1 MENMK
6 KVAKVLEM
14 VRKTSSTNAK
24 QAILQHEN
32 KQEYS
37 ATLRSVLYY
46 TYNPFMMFGLTDK
59 TLQVTSPIQPITPQM
74 MTYVKIKEE
83 DVFLLLENLANNNI
97 NDSLRS
103 EAKRLLMCIDDV
115 ETRQMVRGI
124 LVKDLKLGVNV
135 TTLNKVFGKGF
146 IPKFDV
152 QLAESYT
159 KQKPGA
165 LKNKEVCITEKLDG
179 FRIVY
184 NPVQEKFFTRKGQEY
199 EGLEHLIPELND
211 LCVAISEDNLV
222 HGEDVVIDGEL
233 VHEPVEGLNSQEL
246 YALTSSAARKKGRH
260 RDKLKL
266 QFHVFDF
273 VPLNEF
279 MSGLTTLRYKARRS
293 IMDVAFVALNDL
305 KHVKPVT
312 VFYMGKFDE
321 DILMT
326 HLKQVEALGGEGL
339 MINLMEGTYECK
351 RTKKLLKVKTFKDA
365 DVLVTGIVEGT
376 GKNLG
381 KLGAVEVKF
390 LHNGKEMTCEVG
402 SGFTDDERLNY
413 WEHPESIIGKVIEV
427 KYFEVTQNE
436 KDKTKYSLR
445 FPTFQHRIRTDK
457 DEQDITDVEKN

>member
-6 KVAKVLEM
+6 KVAKVLDI

-24 QAILQHEN
+24 QAILQYEN
-32 KQEYS
+32 EQEYG

-46 TYNPFMMFGLTDK
+46 TYNPFMMFGLTEK
-59 TLQVTSPIQPITPQM
+59 TLQVVRPQV
-74 MTYVKIKEE
+74 MTYARATEE
-83 DVFLLLENLANNNI
+83 DVFLLLEELANSNI
-97 NDSLRS
+97 NDYLRS
-103 EAKRLLMCIDDV
+103 EAKRLLLTINDDEV
-115 ETRQMVRGI
+115 REMVQGI
-124 LVKDLKLGVNV
+124 MVKDLKLGVNV

-152 QLAESYT
+152 QLAESYA
-159 KQKPGA
+159 KQKPGS

-293 IMDVAFVALNDL
+293 IMDVAFVALHDL

-321 DILMT
+321 EILLT

-402 SGFTDDERLNY
+402 SGFTDDERLIY

>member
-6 KVAKVLEM
+6 KVAKVLDI

-24 QAILQHEN
+24 QAILQYEN
-32 KQEYS
+32 EQEYG

-59 TLQVTSPIQPITPQM
+59 TLQVVRPNI
-74 MTYVKIKEE
+74 MTYARATEE
-83 DVFLLLENLANNNI
+83 DVFLLLEELANNNI
-97 NDSLRS
+97 NDYLRS
-103 EAKRLLMCIDDV
+103 EAKRLLLTINDNEV
-115 ETRQMVRGI
+115 REMVQGI
-124 LVKDLKLGVNV
+124 MVKDLKLGVNV

-152 QLAESYT
+152 QLAESYA
-159 KQKPGA
+159 KQKPGS

-273 VPLNEF
+273 VALNEF

-293 IMDVAFVALNDL
+293 IMDVAFVTLSDL

-321 DILMT
+321 EILLT

-402 SGFTDDERLNY
+402 SGFTDDERLVY
-413 WEHPESIIGKVIEV
+413 WEHPETIIGKVIEV